1 MYQKEFSI
9 WYREMTHQLLEIFTK
24 EKEGENIVFSP
35 FSILSML
42 SVLADA
48 SAGKTR
54 EQILQAVNGWMPLK
68 GIPEKLRN
76 ARKEMTKIDF
86 KNITLYENPFGTK
99 PVTPDYGS
107 HLHTENAAFVRADY
121 LTAIRPQFL
130 RHFRE
135 VYDGQL
141 FGAYDVDAALDAWI
155 EQTTEGY
162 LEQPKATPTNINQA
176 TPNTNENTTQDTQ
189 QTTPQNTP
197 QTTTNSQTA
206 MALVNTIFFEAM
218 WLNPYKNK
226 EVKKRVFYNCD
237 NTRTKV
243 NMMYGSE
250 NAFIETK
257 QATGFV
263 KYFQQCDYAFAALLP
278 KQKGQ
283 EALNTLAETADFSFL
298 MRTANY
304 QTVHTVMPE
313 FTIEFNQD
321 LKHPFS
327 VLGIKEAITSDAD
340 FSNMATEKL
349 PASRMLHRAKIE
361 INRNGAKAA
370 AATAITL
377 YGCLPPEEEEK
388 TVIFNRPFVF
398 AILHRTLRI
407 PVFVGIVNRMRE
419 A

>member
-54 EQILQAVNGWMPLK
+54 EQILQALNGWMPLK
-68 GIPEKLRN
+68 GIPEKLQN
-76 ARKEMTKIDF
+76 ARKEMAKIDF

-130 RHFRE
+130 RYFRE
-135 VYDGQL
+135 TYNGQL

-162 LEQPKATPTNINQA
+162 LEQPKSTPQTAT
-176 TPNTNENTTQDTQ
+176 ENTTQNTPQDTQ
-189 QTTPQNTP
+189 QTTHQNTP

-263 KYFQQCDYAFAALLP
+263 KYFQQCDYAFVALLP
-278 KQKGQ
+278 KQKGP
-283 EALNTLAETADFSFL
+283 EALNALAETTDFSFL

-313 FTIEFNQD
+313 FTVEFDQD
-321 LKHPFS
+321 LKRPFS

-370 AATAITL
+370 AATEIVL

-398 AILHRTLRI
+398 AIVHRTLRI
-407 PVFVGIVNRMRE
+407 PVFVGIVNRME
-419 A
+419 GT

>member
-54 EQILQAVNGWMPLK
+54 EQILQALNGWMPLK

-107 HLHTENAAFVRADY
+107 HLHTENAAFVRADF

-130 RHFRE
+130 RYFRE
-135 VYDGQL
+135 TYDGQL
-141 FGAYDVDAALDAWI
+141 FGAYDVDAAMDAWI

-162 LEQPKATPTNINQA
+162 LEQPKSTPQTAT
-176 TPNTNENTTQDTQ
+176 ENTT
-189 QTTPQNTP
+189 QNTP

-250 NAFIETK
+250 NAYIETK

-263 KYFQQCDYAFAALLP
+263 KYFQQCDYCFVALLP
-278 KQKGQ
+278 KQKGP
-283 EALNTLAETADFSFL
+283 EALNALAETADFSFL

-313 FTIEFNQD
+313 FNVEFDQD
-321 LKHPFS
+321 LKHPFAA
-327 VLGIKEAITSDAD
+327 LGITEALTPDAD
-340 FSNMATEKL
+340 FSCLATEKL
-349 PASRMLHRAKIE
+349 PASKMLHRAKIE
-361 INRNGAKAA
+361 INRHGAKAA
-370 AATAITL
+370 AATEIVL
-377 YGCLPPEEEEK
+377 DGCLPPEEEEK
-388 TVIFNRPFVF
+388 TVIFIRPFVF
-398 AILHRTLRI
+398 AIIHRTLRI
-407 PVFVGIVNRMRE
+407 PVFVGIVNRIE
-419 A
+419 GA

>member
-54 EQILQAVNGWMPLK
+54 EQILQALNGWMPLK

-76 ARKEMTKIDF
+76 ARNEMAKIDF

-107 HLHTENAAFVRADY
+107 HLHTENAAFVRADF

-130 RHFRE
+130 RYFRE
-135 VYDGQL
+135 TYNGQL
-141 FGAYDVDAALDAWI
+141 FGAYDVNTALDAWI

-162 LEQPKATPTNINQA
+162 LTQPKTTP
-176 TPNTNENTTQDTQ
+176 PNTNQA
-189 QTTPQNTP
+189 TP

-250 NAFIETK
+250 NAYIETK
-257 QATGFV
+257 QAAGFV

-278 KQKGQ
+278 KQKGP

-340 FSNMATEKL
+340 FSNLATEKL
-349 PASRMLHRAKIE
+349 PASKMLHRVKVE
-361 INRNGAKAA
+361 INRHGAKAA
-370 AATAITL
+370 ASTRIVL
-377 YGCLPPEEEEK
+377 YGSLPPEEEEK

-398 AILHRTLRI
+398 AILHRALRI
-407 PVFVGIVNRMRE
+407 PVFVGSVNRME
-419 A
+419 ET

>member
-54 EQILQAVNGWMPLK
+54 DEIIQALNGWMPLE

-107 HLHTENAAFVRADY
+107 HLHTENAAFVRADF

-130 RHFRE
+130 RLFRE
-135 VYDGQL
+135 TYDGQL

-162 LEQPKATPTNINQA
+162 LEQPKI
-176 TPNTNENTTQDTQ
+176 
-189 QTTPQNTP
+189 TP

-206 MALVNTIFFEAM
+206 IALVNTIFFEAM

-250 NAFIETK
+250 NAYLETK

-263 KYFQQCDYAFAALLP
+263 KYFQQCDYSFVALLP

-283 EALNTLAETADFSFL
+283 EALNALAETADFSFL

-313 FTIEFNQD
+313 FTIEFDED
-321 LKHPFS
+321 LKHPFAA
-327 VLGIKEAITSDAD
+327 LGISEALTPDAD
-340 FSNMATEKL
+340 FSCMATEKL
-349 PASRMLHRAKIE
+349 PASKMLHRAKIE
-361 INRNGAKAA
+361 INRHGAKAA
-370 AATAITL
+370 ASTRIVL

-398 AILHRTLRI
+398 AILHRALRI
-407 PVFVGIVNRMRE
+407 PVFVGIVNRME
-419 A
+419 ET

>member
-54 EQILQAVNGWMPLK
+54 EQILQALNGWMPLK

-76 ARKEMTKIDF
+76 ARKEMAKIDF

-130 RHFRE
+130 RYFRE
-135 VYDGQL
+135 TYNGQL

-155 EQTTEGY
+155 EETTEGY
-162 LEQPKATPTNINQA
+162 LEQPKT
-176 TPNTNENTTQDTQ
+176 
-189 QTTPQNTP
+189 TP

-237 NTRTKV
+237 NTRAKV

-250 NAFIETK
+250 NAYIETK

-263 KYFQQCDYAFAALLP
+263 KYFQQCDYAFVALLP
-278 KQKGQ
+278 KQKGP
-283 EALNTLAETADFSFL
+283 EALNILAETADFSFL

-313 FTIEFNQD
+313 FTVEFDED
-321 LKHPFS
+321 LKHPFTA
-327 VLGIKEAITSDAD
+327 LGITEALTPDAD
-340 FSNMATEKL
+340 FSNLATEKL
-349 PASRMLHRAKIE
+349 PASKMIHRAKIE

-370 AATAITL
+370 VATRIVL

-388 TVIFNRPFVF
+388 TVTFNRPFVF
-398 AILHRTLRI
+398 AIVHRTLRI
-407 PVFVGIVNRMRE
+407 PALVGIVNRME
-419 A
+419 ET

>member
-54 EQILQAVNGWMPLK
+54 EQILQALNGWMPLK
-68 GIPEKLRN
+68 GIPEKLQN
-76 ARKEMTKIDF
+76 ARKEMAKIDF

-121 LTAIRPQFL
+121 LTAIRPKFL
-130 RHFRE
+130 RYFRE
-135 VYDGQL
+135 TYDGQL

-155 EQTTEGY
+155 GQTTEGY
-162 LEQPKATPTNINQA
+162 LEQPKSTPQTAT
-176 TPNTNENTTQDTQ
+176 ENTTQN
-189 QTTPQNTP
+189 TPQNTP

-206 MALVNTIFFEAM
+206 MALVNIIFFEAM

-226 EVKKRVFYNCD
+226 EVKKRIFYNCD

-250 NAFIETK
+250 NAYIETK

-278 KQKGQ
+278 KQKGP

-313 FTIEFNQD
+313 FNIKFDED
-321 LKHPFS
+321 LKHPFAA
-327 VLGIKEAITSDAD
+327 LGITEALTPDAD
-340 FSNMATEKL
+340 FSNLATEKL
-349 PASRMLHRAKIE
+349 PASKMLHRAKIE
-361 INRNGAKAA
+361 INRHGAKAA
-370 AATAITL
+370 ASTRIVL
-377 YGCLPPEEEEK
+377 YGSLPPEEEEK
-388 TVIFNRPFVF
+388 MVIFNRPFVF
-398 AILHRTLRI
+398 GIIHRTQRI
-407 PVFVGIVNRMRE
+407 PVFVGIVNQMGE
-419 A
+419 N

>member
-24 EKEGENIVFSP
+24 KKEGENIVFSP

-54 EQILQAVNGWMPLK
+54 EQILQALNGWMPLK

-107 HLHTENAAFVRADY
+107 HLHTENAAFVRADC

-135 VYDGQL
+135 LYDGQL
-141 FGAYDVDAALDAWI
+141 FGAYDVDAAMDAWI

-162 LEQPKATPTNINQA
+162 LEQPKSTPQTAT
-176 TPNTNENTTQDTQ
+176 ENTTQNTPQDTQ

-250 NAFIETK
+250 NAYIETK

-263 KYFQQCDYAFAALLP
+263 KYFQQCDYSFVALLP
-278 KQKGQ
+278 KQKGS
-283 EALNTLAETADFSFL
+283 EALNALAETADFSFL

-313 FTIEFNQD
+313 FAIEFDED

-327 VLGIKEAITSDAD
+327 ALGISEAFTPDAD
-340 FSNMATEKL
+340 FSNLATEKL
-349 PASRMLHRAKIE
+349 PASKMLHRAKIE
-361 INRNGAKAA
+361 INRHGAKAA
-370 AATAITL
+370 ASTRIVL
-377 YGCLPPEEEEK
+377 YGSLPPEEEEK
-388 TVIFNRPFVF
+388 TIIFNRPFVF
-398 AILHRTLRI
+398 AIVHRTLRI
-407 PVFVGIVNRMRE
+407 PVFVGIVNQMGE
-419 A
+419 N